1 MRRLFISRVHLSIKV
16 GTILSLRVNCFSYFN
31 SLDVALI
38 LRAVPENLLLTH
50 RGPDAEVK
58 IIDFGL
64 SKILSGSMAK
74 SFLGTRVGAQPLILV
89 KDIRRSTWF
98 C

>member
-1 MRRLFISRVHLSIKV
+1 M
-16 GTILSLRVNCFSYFN
+16 SLRDDRFSYFD
-31 SLDVALI
+31 SLNVALI
-38 LRAVPENLLLTH
+38 LRVAPENLLLTH

-74 SFLGTRVGAQPLILV
+74 SFLGTRVGAQTRILV
-89 KDIRRSTWF
+89 KDIRPSK
-98 C
+98 